1 MTTKRTT
8 RLAGIT
14 LASAVL
20 LVSLAYVRTA
30 DAQDMSAGG
39 LSPPPP
45 MAPSA
50 SQAPAASETSQDLDD
65 AKKGDSGRGL
75 EWVYLEAEGGF
86 QHVGLRTFNIDEQSF
101 SAGFIETQAN
111 GPVIGAGLGLR
122 LVFITIGARGRV
134 GFFNT
139 WDLFSVGGEIGLHLP
154 LGNLEPHFELGGGY
168 TALGSFK
175 SALQSGAAA
184 TALEN
189 TQVHGFYVRGQAGL
203 DYYITPMFTLGVS
216 ASAEVLG
223 LTRPGLDPSK
233 VTEIQGDPNLT
244 TLERARAEVL
254 KVEGSSYGA
263 AVTGS
268 AVLGLHF

>member
-8 RLAGIT
+8 RLAGLT
-14 LASAVL
+14 VASAVL
-20 LVSLAYVRTA
+20 LVSLAYGRTA

-39 LSPPPP
+39 LAPPPP
-45 MAPSA
+45 MAPAA
-50 SQAPAASETSQDLDD
+50 SQAPASETSQDLDD

-75 EWVYLEAEGGF
+75 EWFYLEAEGGF
-86 QHVGLRTFNIDEQSF
+86 QHLGLRTFNVDEESF
-101 SAGFIETQAN
+101 SAGFIETQAS

-139 WDLFSVGGEIGLHLP
+139 YDVFSVGGEVGLHLP

-175 SALQSGAAA
+175 SALQNGAAA

-189 TQVHGFYVRGQAGL
+189 TQIHGFYVRGQAGL
-203 DYYITPMFTLGVS
+203 DYYVTPIFSIGVS

-233 VTEIQGDPNLT
+233 VTEIQSDPNLT
-244 TLERARAEVL
+244 SLQQARAEVL
-254 KVEGSSYGA
+254 KAEGSSYGA
-263 AVTGS
+263 AVTGT